1 MGVTRG
7 KFGAICCR
15 DAQHAYASLSALRW
29 RNIFVIPTVIFPVA
43 ATIVHT
49 IVVLKTSSVKPTDDL
64 HCDSSDPEW

>member
-7 KFGAICCR
+7 KLRATCCR
-15 DAQHAYASLSALRW
+15 DAQRTHMTFSALRW

-49 IVVLKTSSVKPTDDL
+49 VVVFKTSSVKPTDDL